1 MQKVIG
7 PYEVLDQL
15 GSGGMG
21 VVYRARDTRLHR
33 EVAIKVLS
41 ESYLGPGTPGQATH
55 ERFLREARSASSL
68 NHPNICTIYDV
79 GEQDGQPY
87 LVMEL
92 LQGSTLKEVLRSDPL
107 SLPEAL
113 EFSIQIARGLEEA
126 HEAGLIHRDI
136 KPANIFIVRKQQ
148 GTQQAKILDFGL
160 AKQTKPQMIGAV
172 SDATSDSTG
181 VGETAA
187 GNSLTMPGS
196 TVGTVAYMSPEQA
209 RGEALDVRSDLFS
222 LGSVIYEMATGK
234 LPFPGTATADVFA
247 ALLMKEPEPP
257 RKLNPTVSKEGER
270 IILKLLAK
278 DKAQRYQTATELRT
292 DLEHLSSARTGSGRS
307 ATASSGI
314 LAPVRRPFPAIPA
327 VGGVLAI
334 VLAMG
339 GYFWWHGRT
348 PSSAGTTAK
357 GVTGSAATSLIHERD
372 SVILSDFANQ
382 TGDPVFDTTLTQAL
396 EIQLEQSPFLTIVSQ
411 QHLRQSL
418 QYLGKPPDTK
428 ITPEIAREIGIR
440 EGIKAI
446 INGTITRL
454 GNQYIIT
461 LQAQSTSNGDSIASE
476 QAQAADKEHVL
487 TALDQA
493 TTALRGKLGESLSS
507 IQKLDTPLGQATTPS
522 LEAFRAFALGDVEHF
537 EGKDIPEAEGHYR
550 RALELDPNFAMA
562 WARLGVV
569 YGNSGAGGKAQEY
582 FRKAYDLSANVSE
595 REKLYIAG
603 HYYQNVTG
611 DLTKVIETLELATR
625 TYPQNLDTW
634 VNLGV
639 AYQAIGDMEK
649 ANAANQRALDLV
661 SDDAIARENQ
671 IVNLVSL
678 NDFVKAKEIA
688 THDLQ
693 LEIANSV
700 EYRQTLVPLFFLLG
714 DNAAVQ
720 QQLDWAVGKPEEYL
734 LTEVAAFLGEFQG
747 RYRNA
752 DGLYQKA
759 FDQAEQQKLPDV
771 AAGILM
777 ARAQGKAI
785 AGMCQ
790 DVPAL
795 VKQALSL
802 DKSKGTIR
810 AAGLPAALCG
820 EAKLAMPLLEDL
832 EKKLPQDTLTN
843 TLLLPQARAADDLA
857 HQRPDQALHDLDAMG
872 SYNLVSQQEYLRGL
886 AYLDLKNG
894 AAATEAFRKVIAAKG
909 AHLTQNLQDY
919 PQAQLGL
926 ARALAMQGDTAGAK
940 QAYHDFFTTWKD
952 ADPDLPQLAQ
962 AKAEFSALK

>member
-1 MQKVIG
+1 MQKIIG
-7 PYEVLDQL
+7 PYEVLEQL

-41 ESYLGPGTPGQATH
+41 ETYLGPGTPGQATH

-79 GEQDGQPY
+79 GEQDGKPY

-92 LQGSTLKEVLRSDPL
+92 LQGRTLKEMLRGNPL
-107 SLPEAL
+107 PLPEAL

-126 HEAGLIHRDI
+126 HEAGIIHRDI

-148 GTQQAKILDFGL
+148 GSQQAKILDFGL
-160 AKQTKPQMIGAV
+160 AKQTRSHSANGV

-181 VGETAA
+181 VADTAA
-187 GNSLTMPGS
+187 GNSLTLPGS

-209 RGEALDVRSDLFS
+209 RGEPLDARSDLFS

-234 LPFPGTATADVFA
+234 LPFSGTSTADIFA
-247 ALLMKEPEPP
+247 SLLAREPDPP
-257 RKLNPTVSKEGER
+257 RKLNPAVSKEGER

-278 DKAQRYQTATELRT
+278 DKTQRYQTATELRM
-292 DLEHLSSARTGSGRS
+292 DLEQLSARSGSART
-307 ATASSGI
+307 ATASTG
-314 LAPVRRPFPAIPA
+314 LQAPTRRPFPVIPV

-334 VLAMG
+334 ALGVG
-339 GYFWWHGRT
+339 GYLWWHGHQKV
-348 PSSAGTTAK
+348 SNSEK
-357 GVTGSAATSLIHERD
+357 TGSAAASVIHERD
-372 SVILSDFANQ
+372 SVILSDFTNQ

-418 QYLGKPPDTK
+418 QYLGKPADTK

-454 GNQYIIT
+454 GNQYIVS
-461 LQAQSTSNGDSIASE
+461 LEAQSTANGDSIASE

-487 TALDQA
+487 AALDQA

-507 IQKLDTPLGQATTPS
+507 IQKLDTPLGQATTTS
-522 LEAFRAFALGDVEHF
+522 LEAFRAYALGDVEHF
-537 EGKDIPEAEGHYR
+537 EGRDIPEAEGHYK
-550 RALELDPNFAMA
+550 RAIELDPNFAMA

-569 YGNSGAGGKAQEY
+569 YGNSGATGKAVQY
-582 FRKAYDLSANVSE
+582 FQKAYDLSANVSE
-595 REKLYIAG
+595 REKMYIAG
-603 HYYQNVTG
+603 HYYSNVTG

-634 VNLGV
+634 VNLGA
-639 AYQAIGDMEK
+639 AYAGIGDFEK
-649 ANAANQRALDLV
+649 ALAATQRAIDLQA
-661 SDDAIARENQ
+661 DDAIARENAV
-671 IVNLVSL
+671 VNEITL
-678 NDFVKAKEIA
+678 NDLAKAKEIA
-688 THDLQ
+688 LHDLQ
-693 LEIANSV
+693 SGTANTA
-700 EYRQTLVPLFFLLG
+700 EYRQYLVPLFFLLG
-714 DNAAVQ
+714 DQASLQ
-720 QQLDWAVGKPEEYL
+720 QQIDWAAGKPQEYL
-734 LTEVAAFLGEFQG
+734 IVEFAAFTKEFEG
-747 RYRNA
+747 RYRDA
-752 DGLYQKA
+752 DALYQTA
-759 FDQAEQQKLPDV
+759 FDQVEQQRLPDV
-771 AAGILM
+771 AASILL
-777 ARAQGKAI
+777 AKAQGKAI
-785 AGMCQ
+785 AGMCN

-802 DKSKGTIR
+802 DKSKGTLR

-820 EAKLAMPLLEDL
+820 EAKLALPLLEDL
-832 EKKLPQDTLTN
+832 AKKLPQDTITN
-843 TLLLPQARAADDLA
+843 TIALPLTRAADDLA
-857 HQRPDQALHDLDAMG
+857 HNRPDQALHDLEPMG

-894 AAATEAFRKVIAAKG
+894 PAAAEAFRKVLSAKG
-909 AHLTQNLQDY
+909 AHLSQSLQDY

-940 QAYHDFFTTWKD
+940 QAYHDFFNTWKD
-952 ADPDLPQLAQ
+952 ADPTLPQLAQ